1 MSSKKE
7 VRRKRR
13 ERKQKQEQ
21 QGRSARNSALLFA
34 LGIGVAILLTL
45 GGFALFGDRAGPGEP
60 PRPGMV
66 WSPAHD
72 HWH

>member
-13 ERKQKQEQ
+13 ARKQEQ
-21 QGRSARNSALLFA
+21 EQKARSGRRTALLFA
-34 LGIGVAILLTL
+34 LGIAAAILLTL
-45 GGFALFGDRAGPGEP
+45 GGFALFGDSAGPGEP

>member
-7 VRRKRR
+7 LRRKRQAR
-13 ERKQKQEQ
+13 RQELRN
-21 QGRSARNSALLFA
+21 RSARNPAFFFA
-34 LGIGVAILLTL
+34 LGIGAAILLTL
-45 GGFALFGDRAGPGEP
+45 GAFALFGDRAGPGEP